1 MYIKRDY
8 SQPFFG
14 NRRRKGGSH
23 VLRTIIFFSVFIGA
37 FLFFVNA
44 QFDRLQLI
52 ALDAV
57 GMAPTPTP
65 FASTLATQGYQLFLE
80 GRVPEAEEYF
90 RQAVAQQ
97 PDDPSYLYEYGRIM
111 IERILSNG
119 AGQDYAPAIAVADHL
134 LEIAPTD
141 VRGYALKTRALV
153 FNNDA
158 ASAIPIGINGLEIDP
173 NFAPLHT
180 AMGLAYLDIAR
191 YQQALYY
198 SEQGIALDPND
209 PFAHRNY
216 ANVLT
221 QLGRYEEATDQMEQA
236 VALAPN
242 LVNSRFEL
250 AALYLTQDNNEAAV
264 ATYESILALQPRNV
278 RAMVRLCAA
287 YLKVGLFDQAE
298 GYCDDALAIDENNA
312 QAWQQLGE
320 LSFRRRNYEGAIDA
334 YTECRRL
341 NDTGE
346 GFYIQCW
353 YIRGLAHYYLNN
365 CTEAWT
371 DLTDALEVLSDNGET
386 TGPVVDAT
394 RDGLRLTA
402 AACPAYAG
410 QIIPTSAPPTVVP
423 TPIGG

>member
-14 NRRRKGGSH
+14 SRRRKRGTH
-23 VLRTIIFFSVFIGA
+23 ALRTVILFILFLGA
-37 FLFFVNA
+37 FLTFVNA

-65 FASTLATQGYQLFLE
+65 FASTLATQGYQLFLN
-80 GRVPEAEEYF
+80 GDVLGAEEYF

-97 PDDPSYLYEYGRIM
+97 PDEPSYLYEYGRIM
-111 IERILSNG
+111 IERILGGG
-119 AGQDYAPAIAVADHL
+119 AGQDYSPAIAVATHL
-134 LEIAPTD
+134 LEVAPLD
-141 VRGYALKTRALV
+141 VRGYALMTRALV

-158 ASAIPIGINGLEIDP
+158 ASAIPIGINGLEIDTTY
-173 NFAPLHT
+173 APLHT

-198 SEQGIALDPND
+198 SEQATTLDPND

-221 QLGRYEEATDQMEQA
+221 QLGRYEEAIDQMEQA

-278 RAMVRLCAA
+278 RAMVRMCAA
-287 YLKVGLFDQAE
+287 YLKVGLFDQAR
-298 GYCDDALAIDENNA
+298 GYCDDATEIDPNNA

-320 LSFRRRNYEGAIDA
+320 LSFRRRNYEGAIEA

-341 NDTGE
+341 NTTGE

-353 YIRGLAHYYLNN
+353 YIRGLAYYYLDR

-371 DLTDALEVLSDNGET
+371 DLTDALELLESNGET
-386 TGPVVDAT
+386 TGPVVEAT

-410 QIIPTSAPPTVVP
+410 QVIPTSAPPTIVP